1 MVIVNSIREKA
12 ICISDED
19 NNVYAWM
26 PSSAVHIEIDIN
38 VDTGDELSIIT
49 LKSWFTRDDDFWKQ
63 SKPFEPNNKE
73 EVKEE
78 NVPNPPVEDNNLDE
92 GLPF

>member
-1 MVIVNSIREKA
+1 M
-12 ICISDED
+12 
-19 NNVYAWM
+19 
-26 PSSAVHIEIDIN
+26 
-38 VDTGDELSIIT
+38 SIIS